1 MTNREWIA
9 LLIVV
14 AFVVGT
20 ATNLDVASTVFIEAK
35 NYVVVTFDWF
45 FTGVTSLCLL
55 ATLWIGVDPRFN
67 VRLGNDDDRPE
78 FTNLAWFAMLFSAG
92 LASGVLYWAT
102 AEPIAHFQGNPHL
115 QMIGAEALSAH
126 AAQVAV
132 RVTIFHWGLHGWA
145 LYVVTGLGIAYFSY
159 RRGQPLAL
167 RAALYPLLGERINA
181 WPGAVVDLIGVV
193 GTVFGVATSIGLA
206 VAGMNAAIGE
216 LLGIAISTTNQLVIV
231 AVVVGLGIVSV
242 ISGVSRGIRRLS
254 EINVWLSA
262 ALMVVIVIIGPTAFL
277 LGFIATSLGDYLAN
291 VIPMGFWTANNV
303 AEQDWQGAW
312 TVFYWGWWLAWTPFV
327 GLFIARISRGR
338 TVREFVLGVMLIPT
352 LSVVVWMSVFGG
364 LALHGE
370 LTGQASIIDQVNA
383 DYAVGTVATVRR
395 LGVMVL
401 PLVAV
406 ITFLLFT
413 WLVTSIDSATLVI
426 CTLLKRDGA
435 DISAV
440 QKTMWGMLL
449 GVVTGLLLYV
459 GGVSALQAASIV
471 TGLPIGFLVLA
482 IGIGVLKDVRK
493 DVVKD
498 VRKDVRKGAS

>member
-1 MTNREWIA
+1 MTGREWIA
-9 LLIVV
+9 LLVVV
-14 AFVVGT
+14 AFVAGT
-20 ATNLDVASTVFIEAK
+20 VTNLDVANSVFVQAK
-35 NYVVVTFDWF
+35 DYVVVTFDWF
-45 FTGVTSLCLL
+45 FTGITSLCLL
-55 ATLWIGVDPRFN
+55 AVLWIGADPRFN

-102 AEPIAHFQGNPHL
+102 AEPITHFQGNPHL
-115 QMIGAEALSAH
+115 QMIGAEALTAH

-132 RVTIFHWGLHGWA
+132 RITIFHWGLHGWGLYA
-145 LYVVTGLGIAYFSY
+145 LTGLGIAYFSY

-167 RAALYPLLGERINA
+167 RAALYPLLGERVNA
-181 WPGAVVDLIGVV
+181 WPGAIVDLIGVV

-206 VAGMNAAIGE
+206 VAGMNAAMSE
-216 LLGIAISTTNQLVIV
+216 LFGIAINTTNQLVIV
-231 AVVVGLGIVSV
+231 ALVVGLGIMSV

-262 ALMVVIVIIGPTAFL
+262 LLLLAILIVGPTAFL
-277 LGFIATSLGDYLAN
+277 LGFVVTSFGDYAAN
-291 VIPMGFWTANNV
+291 VIPMGFWTANSV
-303 AEQDWQGAW
+303 ADQNWQGAW

-338 TVREFVLGVMLIPT
+338 TVREFVLGVMLVPT
-352 LSVVVWMSVFGG
+352 LSVIVWMSVFGG

-370 LTGQASIIDQVNA
+370 LTGQPSIIDQVNA
-383 DYAVGTVATVRR
+383 DYAVGTVAVVRR
-395 LGVMVL
+395 LGVLVL
-401 PLVAV
+401 PLVLL

-426 CTLLKRDGA
+426 CTLLKQDGA

-440 QKTMWGMLL
+440 KKTMWGVLL
-449 GVVTGLLLYV
+449 GVVTGLLMYV
-459 GGVSALQAASIV
+459 GGVTALQAASIV

-493 DVVKD
+493 EVYQEEPNEDV
-498 VRKDVRKGAS
+498 